1 MGLAKIKNNID
12 NLAKSY
18 NVANQTLWDM
28 FFFEN
33 FLNRLS
39 KSKYKTNFVFKGG
52 FLLGS
57 IVGIEQRTTLDIDLK
72 YVGTN
77 LDDEIKYEVLDIT
90 EITKEKKYAGKSVRI
105 ISNYFNIQK
114 IF

>member
-12 NLAKSY
+12 NLAKSH

-39 KSKYKTNFVFKGG
+39 KSKYKIILSLRVG
-52 FLLGS
+52 F
-57 IVGIEQRTTLDIDLK
+57 
-72 YVGTN
+72 
-77 LDDEIKYEVLDIT
+77 
-90 EITKEKKYAGKSVRI
+90 
-105 ISNYFNIQK
+105 F
-114 IF
+114 